1 MSHSCIRSCV
11 SCCTQCGFAVSRLRI
26 STTPCSGRPL
36 STISPAHV
44 MTDPRCMPHAFAEGP
59 HPLVY
64 FSPWPVIACE
74 KLPHMLGVLARQ
86 VVLFLLLSAHWASA
100 TATVFVERPSL
111 FCLFIQTYIFLRVPP
126 SLVITCLLHTCLSQ
140 QPASDRTSP
149 NLPTATS
156 FAIPSYQQLF
166 EPRAYSVFHSRD
178 F

>member
-1 MSHSCIRSCV
+1 VVFSLANFDYAM
-11 SCCTQCGFAVSRLRI
+11 LE
-26 STTPCSGRPL
+26 GRPL

-111 FCLFIQTYIFLRVPP
+111 FCLYIQTYISFSEFLF
-126 SLVITCLLHTCLSQ
+126 LL
-140 QPASDRTSP
+140 
-149 NLPTATS
+149 
-156 FAIPSYQQLF
+156 
-166 EPRAYSVFHSRD
+166 
-178 F
+178 